1 MSYKRI
7 ENLAQELHSLI
18 RQITQTIGR
27 TPSGNYGFGN
37 RLINKTG
44 VASVKGTLIEAHA
57 TTDFAFRVA
66 VGDTYECIGVVY
78 YNGIA
83 DGERCLVID
92 RGIAEVLLKNATGCA
107 PHDWMGVSDVAG
119 RAYSGG
125 ASPPAAPTHFK
136 EVGHCFQTNAGG
148 TDELAE
154 IEVHFN

>member
-7 ENLAQELHSLI
+7 ENLAQELQSLI
-18 RQITQTIGR
+18 RQITQLVGR
-27 TPSGNYGFGN
+27 TPSGNYGWGN
-37 RLINKTG
+37 RIINKTG
-44 VASVKGTLIEAHA
+44 VVSVKGTLVETSD
-57 TTDFAFRVA
+57 TTDFAFRVS

-78 YNGIA
+78 EDGVA
-83 DGERCLVID
+83 DGDRCLIID
-92 RGIAEVLLKNATGCA
+92 RGIAEVLLKNATGCTH
-107 PHDWMGVSDVAG
+107 HDWMGVSDVAG

-125 ASPPAAPTHFK
+125 ASPPAAPTYFK